1 MNASNL
7 PVGLRRFAGFGRLTT
22 FALCV
27 SRLLAFATVASLLA
41 APPPLTA
48 QTATTGTVT
57 GRVFNPANGEY
68 VRNAEVGVTGTNLST
83 STETGGYY
91 RLANV
96 PAGPATVLVT
106 YPGAKVLSA
115 EVAVPAGGTVSQDFS
130 LASGDADPVRL
141 ETFKVTSEREGNAK
155 ALAQQRKSMTV
166 GRSVASD
173 TFGDVTEGNV
183 GEFLKFLPGI
193 ELEYVEADTRGPR
206 IGGMSP
212 EYAGVSIDG
221 MKLASADAFV
231 QYGSTENGSTG
242 SATRS
247 FGFEQVS
254 INSIE
259 SIEINRVTGADVDA
273 DSPAGNINLRT
284 KRAFDRKGRRISWN
298 VGTVLNSEEFGL
310 GRMIGPSD
318 RRGPRAKPNYSLSY
332 SDVFF
337 NNRLGIL
344 ASISESNLYVEQYR
358 ADHTYNRTPTA
369 ADPRPQVLTSINFK
383 DGPKWTQRVA
393 MSLAGDF
400 KATEDLTLSLT
411 TTFNAYDG
419 EFFNRTLAFQAAA
432 NNTGATT
439 GRQTVS
445 GDGILSYG
453 TTAASTAASRVVTP
467 GGGNGVKLTNT
478 FTIVPKFEYRWRN
491 FRFDGAFAY
500 SVSKNDYDNLAR
512 GTAANAAV
520 NNLQG
525 VSFTATRSSPLL
537 ADWQITQTGGTDWA
551 DPTAYK
557 NPRLSDDGR
566 FARNEIYQGELN
578 ATYTTSFKLP
588 TFLKFGAKVREL
600 GYESDQKSPVLVWS
614 YIGPGG
620 NILTGFN
627 PTTGAPLLTTTGDWS
642 GHVSPFLFNMGQ
654 TGARFTSLSGAGA
667 PRFSHRDDI
676 ADLFHEHPEYFVNA
690 ATVANYEAATYLNHR
705 DYLETISAGYG
716 MFNTKAGR
724 WRFQGGVRYELT
736 EKESKEFNPLPNSAV
751 AAAGFPVTLVGGQ
764 PTGAPTTRA
773 GMDYK
778 YTSRPRI
785 VRPGDYHNYFPSF
798 SAKWDIS
805 SNLQLDFGWGKAI
818 KRPDI
823 NKINGVFRIDEVAQ
837 EVTAPNPNLL
847 PELSEKY
854 AAALSYFF
862 GKERSSN
869 NVQLVVSQIEIKH
882 LARGT
887 DFTAEEFG
895 IDDPDFA
902 NYTFITNSSDGP
914 PVTFRSMELSY
925 LQYLTF
931 LPRAL
936 QGTSVNLAY
945 TRTYATERRPGLSP
959 HTFKGGI
966 QYTYKRVAF
975 NFSGIWL
982 DEAPTTNTVGRFR
995 RQNAKFDVG
1004 GSFKINQRLQ
1014 LYFSGRNIFETPHR
1028 IFDTIGGNPKVLSR
1042 LENYGSNWAF
1052 GVRGSF

>member
-1 MNASNL
+1 MNATNL
-7 PVGLRRFAGFGRLTT
+7 IVGALRFAGLDRLAYARRIVMSILAPVAT
-22 FALCV
+22 AL
-27 SRLLAFATVASLLA
+27 LLAPALL
-41 APPPLTA
+41 PA
-48 QTATTGTVT
+48 QGGATGTIT
-57 GRVFNPANGEY
+57 GRIFNQANGEY
-68 VRNAEVGVTGTNLST
+68 VRDAEVRIAGTNLT
-83 STETGGYY
+83 ASTETGGYY
-91 RLANV
+91 RLVNV
-96 PAGPATVLVT
+96 PVGTTTVLVS
-106 YPGAKVLSA
+106 YPGVKGLSA
-115 EVAVPAGGTVSQDFS
+115 EVTVTAGEAATQDFILS
-130 LASGDADPVRL
+130 SSDTTTIQL
-141 ETFKVTSEREGNAK
+141 ETFKVTTEREGNAK

-247 FGFEQVS
+247 FGFEQIS

-273 DSPAGNINLRT
+273 DSPAGNINLKT
-284 KRAFDRKGRRISWN
+284 KRAFDRKGRYVTWN
-298 VGTVLNSEEFGL
+298 VGTVLNSEEFKL
-310 GRMIGPSD
+310 GKSIGPSD
-318 RRGPRAKPNYSLSY
+318 RESQKAKPNYSLSY

-344 ASISESNLYVEQYR
+344 ASLSESNLYAEQYR
-358 ADHTYNRTPTA
+358 ADHTYNRTPIGT
-369 ADPRPQVLTSINFK
+369 DTRPQVLTSINFK
-383 DGPKWTQRVA
+383 DGPKWTMRRALSV
-393 MSLAGDF
+393 AGDF
-400 KATEDLTLSLT
+400 KASEDLTLSLT
-411 TTFNAYDG
+411 TTFNQYDG
-419 EFFNRTLAFQAAA
+419 RFYNRTLAFQAAA

-439 GRQTVS
+439 GRQTVA

-453 TTAASTAASRVVTP
+453 TTSASTAASRLVTP
-467 GGGNGVKLTNT
+467 GGGNGVKQTDT
-478 FTIVPKFEYRWRN
+478 FTIVPKFEYQWGDRIRL
-491 FRFDGAFAY
+491 DGAFAY
-500 SVSKNDYDNLAR
+500 SVSENEYVNLES

-525 VSFTATRSSPLL
+525 ISFTATRSSPLL
-537 ADWQITQTGGTDWA
+537 ADWQITQTGGTDWT

-566 FARNEIYQGELN
+566 YARNEIYQGELN
-578 ATYTTSFKLP
+578 ATYTTAFTLP
-588 TFLKFGAKVREL
+588 TFFKFGGKVREL
-600 GYESDQKSPVLVWS
+600 GYESDQLSPLLLWS

-620 NILTGFN
+620 NNLNGFN

-642 GHVSPFLFNMGQ
+642 AYTSPFIFNMGQ
-654 TGARFTSLSGAGA
+654 TGANFTSLSGAGA

-676 ADLFHEHPEYFVNA
+676 ADLFHTNPEYFVNA
-690 ATVANYEAATYLNHR
+690 ATTANYETATYLNHR
-705 DYLETISAGYG
+705 DYLETISAVYS
-716 MFNTKAGR
+716 MFNTKAGK

-736 EKESKEFNPLPNSAV
+736 EKESKEFDPLTNSEV
-751 AAAGFPVTLVGGQ
+751 AAAGYSV
-764 PTGAPTTRA
+764 ASRA
-773 GMDYK
+773 GIDYK
-778 YTSRPRI
+778 YNSQPRI
-785 VRPGDYHNYFPSF
+785 TRTGDYHNYFPSF

-805 SNLQLDFGWGKAI
+805 PSLQLDLGWGKGI

-823 NKINGVFRIDEVAQ
+823 DKINGVFRINEDALEI
-837 EVTAPNPNLL
+837 TAPNPNLL

-862 GKERSSN
+862 GKDNSSN
-869 NVQLVVSQIEIKH
+869 NVQLVISEIEIKN

-887 DFTAEEFG
+887 DFTSDEFG
-895 IDDPDFA
+895 NTDPDYA
-902 NYTFITNSSDGP
+902 NYTFITNNSDGP

-931 LPRAL
+931 LPRFF

-945 TRTYATERRPGLSP
+945 TRTYATERIPGLSP

-966 QYTYKRVAF
+966 QWSYKRVAL
-975 NFSGIWL
+975 NFSGVWL

-995 RQNAKFDVG
+995 RQNVKFDIG
-1004 GSFKINQRLQ
+1004 GSVRLSNRLQ

-1028 IFDTIGGNPKVLSR
+1028 IFDTIGGHPKVLSR

>member
-1 MNASNL
+1 MKPTNRSVGVQSFACMNRFTSA
-7 PVGLRRFAGFGRLTT
+7 RRFVARTL
-22 FALCV
+22 AL
-27 SRLLAFATVASLLA
+27 VASVVLFNS
-41 APPPLTA
+41 PPLQA
-48 QTATTGTVT
+48 QSGATGIVT
-57 GRVFNPANGEY
+57 GRIFNQASGEY
-68 VRNAEVGVTGTNLST
+68 VRDAEVRVSGTNLSA
-83 STETGGYY
+83 STEAGGYY
-91 RLANV
+91 RLVNV
-96 PAGPATVLVT
+96 PAGPATLLVA
-106 YPGAKVLSA
+106 YPGAKEVSA
-115 EVAVPAGGTVSQDFS
+115 EVNVAAGGTATQDFT
-130 LASGDADPVRL
+130 LAGGDGATIQL
-141 ETFKVTSEREGNAK
+141 ETFRVTTEREGNAK

-231 QYGSTENGSTG
+231 QYGSAENGSTG

-247 FGFEQVS
+247 FGFEQIS

-273 DSPAGNINLRT
+273 DSPAGNINLKT
-284 KRAFDRKGRRISWN
+284 KRAFDRKGRHITWD
-298 VGTVLNSEEFGL
+298 VGTVLNSEVFKIGQS
-310 GRMIGPSD
+310 IGPGD
-318 RRGPRAKPNYSLSY
+318 RKGPTAKPNYNLSY

-369 ADPRPQVLTSINFK
+369 TDPRPQVLTSINFK
-383 DGPKWTQRVA
+383 DGPKWTQRTA
-393 MSLAGDF
+393 MSLTADF

-419 EFFNRTLAFQAAA
+419 RFYNRTLAFQAAA

-439 GRQTVS
+439 GRQNVS

-453 TTAASTAASRVVTP
+453 TTSTSTAASRVVTP
-467 GGGNGVKLTNT
+467 GGGNGIKLTDT
-478 FTIVPKFEYRWRN
+478 FTIVPKFEYQWRN

-500 SVSKNDYDNLAR
+500 SVSENEYANLES

-537 ADWQITQTGGTDWA
+537 ADWQITQTGGTDWT

-557 NPRLSDDGR
+557 NPRISDDGR
-566 FARNEIYQGELN
+566 YARNEIYQGELN
-578 ATYTTSFKLP
+578 ATYTPAFVLP
-588 TFLKFGAKVREL
+588 TFFKFGAKVREL
-600 GYESDQKSPVLVWS
+600 GYESDQMSPLLTWN

-620 NILTGFN
+620 G
-627 PTTGAPLLTTTGDWS
+627 TTGDWS
-642 GHVSPFLFNMGQ
+642 AYTSPFIFDMGQ
-654 TGARFTSLSGAGA
+654 TGARFTSLSGGGA
-667 PRFSHRDDI
+667 PRFANRDDI
-676 ADLFHEHPEYFVNA
+676 ADLFHANPGYFVRGA
-690 ATVANYEAATYLNHR
+690 SVANYETAVYLNHR
-705 DYLETISAGYG
+705 DYLETITAGYA
-716 MFNTKAGR
+716 MFNTKVR
-724 WRFQGGVRYELT
+724 NWRFQGGVRYELT
-736 EKESKEFNPLPNSAV
+736 EKESKEFDPLPNSEV
-751 AAAGFPVTLVGGQ
+751 AAAGFPVALVGGQ
-764 PTGAPTTRA
+764 PTGAPTTAA

-778 YTSRPRI
+778 YTSNPRI
-785 VRPGDYHNYFPSF
+785 TRTGDYDNYFPSL

-805 SNLQLDFGWGKAI
+805 PSLQLDLGWGKAI

-823 NKINGVFRIDEVAQ
+823 DKINGVFRIDEVAQ
-837 EVTAPNPNLL
+837 EITAPNPNLL

-862 GKERSSN
+862 DQDNSSN
-869 NVQLVVSQIEIKH
+869 NVQLVLSQTKIKN

-895 IDDPDFA
+895 VDDPAFA
-902 NYTFITNSSDGP
+902 NYTFITNNSDGP
-914 PVTFRSMELSY
+914 PVTFRSLELSY

-931 LPRAL
+931 LPRL
-936 QGTSVNLAY
+936 FQGTSMNLAY
-945 TRTYATERRPGLSP
+945 TRTYATERRPGLTP
-959 HTFKGGI
+959 HTFKGGL
-966 QYTYKRVAF
+966 QYSYKRLALGLSAV
-975 NFSGIWL
+975 WL
-982 DEAPTTNTVGRFR
+982 DEAPWTNTDGRFR
-995 RQNAKFDVG
+995 RQNVKFDVG
-1004 GSFKINQRLQ
+1004 GSFKINDRLR
-1014 LYFSGRNIFETPHR
+1014 LYFSGRNILETPHR

-1042 LENYGSNWAF
+1042 LENYGSNWTF
-1052 GVRGSF
+1052 GVRGTF

>member
-1 MNASNL
+1 MNAANL
-7 PVGLRRFAGFGRLTT
+7 PVGLRRPAGHARLTT
-22 FALCV
+22 VVRSA
-27 SRLLAFATVASLLA
+27 SRLLASLA
-41 APPPLTA
+41 AACVAIVSLPA
-48 QTATTGTVT
+48 QSSSTGSIT
-57 GRVFNPANGEY
+57 GRIFNQANGEY
-68 VRNAEVGVTGTNLST
+68 VRDADVRVSGTNLSA
-83 STETGGYY
+83 STEVGGYY
-91 RLANV
+91 RLVNV
-96 PAGPATVLVT
+96 PAGPATVLVS
-106 YPGAKVLSA
+106 YPGIKDVTTEVTVTAGSTVTQDFTLSA
-115 EVAVPAGGTVSQDFS
+115 GESATLQ
-130 LASGDADPVRL
+130 L
-141 ETFKVTSEREGNAK
+141 ETFRVTTEREGNAK

-231 QYGSTENGSTG
+231 QYGSTENGSSG

-247 FGFEQVS
+247 FGFEQIS

-259 SIEINRVTGADVDA
+259 SIEINRVTAADLDA
-273 DSPAGNINLRT
+273 DSPAGNINLKT
-284 KRAFDRKGRRISWN
+284 KRAFDRKGRHVAWN
-298 VGTVLNSEEFGL
+298 FGTVLNSEEFRL
-310 GRMIGPSD
+310 GKSKGPSD
-318 RRGPRAKPNYSLSY
+318 SDSRKAKPNYSLSY

-344 ASISESNLYVEQYR
+344 ASFSESNLYVEQYR
-358 ADHTYNRTPTA
+358 ADHTYNRTPTGT
-369 ADPRPQVLTSINFK
+369 DTRPQVLTSINFK
-383 DGPKWTQRVA
+383 DGPKWTMRRA
-393 MSLAGDF
+393 LSLSGDF
-400 KATEDLTLSLT
+400 KASDDLTLSLT
-411 TTFNAYDG
+411 TSLNEYDG
-419 EFFNRTLAFQAAA
+419 RFYNRTLAFQAAA

-439 GRQTVS
+439 GRQTVA

-453 TTAASTAASRVVTP
+453 TTSASTAASRRVNP
-467 GGGNGVKLTNT
+467 GGGNGIKQTDS
-478 FTIVPKFEYRWRN
+478 FTIVPKFEYQWGN

-500 SVSKNDYDNLAR
+500 SVSENEYVNLEN

-520 NNLQG
+520 NGLPDI
-525 VSFTATRSSPLL
+525 SFTATRSSPTK
-537 ADWQITQTGGTDWA
+537 ADWQITQTGGTDWTDLSA
-551 DPTAYK
+551 FT

-566 FARNEIYQGELN
+566 YARNEIYQGELN
-578 ATYTTSFKLP
+578 ATYTPGFALP
-588 TFLKFGAKVREL
+588 TFFKFGGKVREL
-600 GYESDQKSPVLVWS
+600 GYESDQMSPLLLWS

-620 NILTGFN
+620 NTLNGFN
-627 PTTGAPLLTTTGDWS
+627 PTTGAPLLTTTGNWS
-642 GHVSPFLFNMGQ
+642 AHTSPFIFDMGQ
-654 TGARFTSLSGAGA
+654 TGANFTSLTGAGA
-667 PRFSHRDDI
+667 PLFSHRDDI
-676 ADLFHEHPEYFVNA
+676 AKLFHSNPEYFVNA
-690 ATVANYEAATYLNHR
+690 ATTANYETANYLNHR
-705 DYLETISAGYG
+705 DYIETISAVYS
-716 MFNTKAGR
+716 MFNTKVGK

-736 EKESKEFNPLPNSAV
+736 EKESKEFDPLTNSQV
-751 AAAGFPVTLVGGQ
+751 AAAGFPVALVGGQ
-764 PTGAPTTRA
+764 PIGNPSSRA

-778 YTSRPRI
+778 YTTQPRV
-785 VRPGDYHNYFPSF
+785 VRTGDYHNYFPSF

-805 SNLQLDFGWGKAI
+805 PSLQLDFGWGKGI

-823 NKINGVFRIDEVAQ
+823 NKINGVFRINEDALEI
-837 EVTAPNPNLL
+837 TAPNPNLL

-862 GKERSSN
+862 GRDNSSN
-869 NVQLVVSQIEIKH
+869 NLQLVISQIEIKN

-887 DFTAEEFG
+887 DFTSDEFG
-895 IDDPDFA
+895 NTDPEFA
-902 NYTFITNSSDGP
+902 NYTFITNNSDGP

-931 LPRAL
+931 LPRVF

-966 QYTYKRVAF
+966 QWSYKRAAL

-995 RQNAKFDVG
+995 RENIKFDIG
-1004 GSFKINQRLQ
+1004 GSFRISNRLQ

-1028 IFDTIGGNPKVLSR
+1028 IFDTIGGNPEVLSR